1 VYLGWAFLRFNK
13 IVLLKK
19 KKKKRLWNL
28 SFFFGFS
35 VFVVSHFIN
44 FSFPSFSFWRLTYL
58 SLPISGE
65 QGEYPMVV
73 SESEKSLENDL
84 QVGSVDG
91 ENLDV
96 DIEEFQVRF
105 VIFF

>member
-1 VYLGWAFLRFNK
+1 
-13 IVLLKK
+13 
-19 KKKKRLWNL
+19 
-28 SFFFGFS
+28 
-35 VFVVSHFIN
+35 
-44 FSFPSFSFWRLTYL
+44 
-58 SLPISGE
+58 
-65 QGEYPMVV
+65 MVV

-105 VIFF
+105 VIFFLNILP